1 MKKRIKKVKKAIV
14 TYGTQTRETMFTLWE
29 FHKEKKKDKRTKSVL
44 LVKAK
49 MAKSFPN
56 LRRKMNI
63 QIYEAQKTPNILNL
77 NKAMLRDYN

>member
-49 MAKSFPN
+49 MAKSFPKLMKDTQIAVN
-56 LRRKMNI
+56 RK
-63 QIYEAQKTPNILNL
+63 KSTPRHTILKL
-77 NKAMLRDYN
+77 